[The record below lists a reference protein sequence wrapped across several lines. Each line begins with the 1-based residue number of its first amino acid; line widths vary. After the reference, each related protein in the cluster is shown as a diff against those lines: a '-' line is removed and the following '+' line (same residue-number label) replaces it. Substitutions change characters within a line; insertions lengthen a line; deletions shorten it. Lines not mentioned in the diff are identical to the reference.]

1 MPWTDYLIGALIA
14 VVAGLDRTAAFQ
26 FMVSRPIVA
35 APLTGWLLGDAAAGL
50 QVGALVELLWLG
62 RLPVGAA
69 IPPDDTQVAVG
80 ATVLAI
86 FFSGLSPFAALPA
99 PLVSTLVAMPLG
111 KAGQFFDRAARH
123 WNGRLL
129 HRAQQALAAG
139 NLDEVERCHLRGMG
153 HFALAA
159 FVTYLV
165 IVGGGSLLLP
175 VLAPFFGDS
184 VAEASTWLKLAFPL
198 VGTAVILGTINV
210 SRSLTLFGASF
221 GSALLLLWLV

>member
-1 MPWTDYLIGALIA
+1 MPLTDYLIGALVA

-35 APLTGWLLGDAAAGL
+35 APLTGWLLGDAVTGL

-86 FFSGLSPFAALPA
+86 FFAGLPPFASLPA

-111 KAGQFFDRAARH
+111 KAGQFFDRAART

-129 HRAQQALAAG
+129 HRAQQALTAG
-139 NLDEVERCHLRGMG
+139 NLQAVERCHLRGIG
-153 HFALAA
+153 HFALASL
-159 FVTYLV
+159 VTYLV
-165 IVGGGSLLLP
+165 IVVGGTLLLP
-175 VLAPFFGDS
+175 FLAPFLGS
-184 VAEASTWLKLAFPL
+184 QVAEASPWLTLAFPL